1 MTTTPVSPDHPDGR
15 PQDGADDDLLPY
27 LRQALTLATA
37 NADAGQLPFAAVVV
51 RDGQVLGTGVN
62 TAGRDS
68 DPIAHAEVEA
78 VRDAC
83 RKLGGGDLT
92 GAVVVSTCEPCAMCH
107 TATLVA
113 GAARIV
119 YAAPKEYV
127 PDFGGTPRPDLT
139 RLQGIL
145 REAAPETV
153 THQPTDGAR
162 EPFDRYLAVL
172 AAGGAGR

>member
-1 MTTTPVSPDHPDGR
+1 MTTTPASPNQPPGQPR
-15 PQDGADDDLLPY
+15 ADDDLLPF
-27 LRQALTLATA
+27 LRQALALATA

-83 RKLGGGDLT
+83 RRLGGGDLT
-92 GAVVVSTCEPCAMCH
+92 GAVVVSSCEPCAMCH
-107 TATLVA
+107 TAALVA

-145 REAAPETV
+145 RDAAPETV
-153 THQPTDGAR
+153 EHHPVHGAR
-162 EPFDRYLAVL
+162 EPFDRYLAVV
-172 AAGGAGR
+172 AARGEGR